1 MEQMLLSWV
10 ELKSVCWPFVSKQ
23 VPSYWIQIW
32 TAQDPELISGKGV
45 WREFQTPVSWMEVIR
60 QLQLLRMEQQ
70 AKQNLLANTNVKH
83 R

>member
-23 VPSYWIQIW
+23 VPSYWIQIRI
-32 TAQDPELISGKGV
+32 AQDPELITGKGV
-45 WREFQTPVSWMEVIR
+45 WREFQTPVSRMEVIR

-70 AKQNLLANTNVKH
+70 AKQNLLANTSEA
-83 R
+83 